1 MKKAAGGVSQEMIVT
16 DSTEAEVAQ
25 AREELMRNRLEL
37 LHDGLTVLI
46 LITVGYGVLF
56 TPLGY
61 NYDFPAIIRP
71 TPETINRAIEEG
83 AAAFAQTVTRAAA
96 TGQAVPDAQAMV
108 AELNRLRDTAG
119 NTQITFRGVT
129 LYWYEWLDILRSN
142 EQFGGIVQVTTNI
155 LRGGGRIAGMMW
167 GAATDL
173 TTATQIYAD
182 TGAIPVEQMI
192 SMKARFELFK
202 LLTPGIAVVAVAGQ
216 AMDRLVLNIT
226 GQTIAGLTRAGA
238 NVGVRLFR
246 AVLGLIGAGLLSFTG
261 EDPLGERMQ
270 GDEVTVTSNGSN
282 STFDPFAAEEY
293 LRMLGQVGI
302 GLARAIEV
310 TWLVA
315 EDAANIADDDSRL
328 PPAVRNA
335 DNQAYALGLGE
346 AGPRYPRT
354 AQRLGAATWAA
365 ATEAANIQADD
376 TRLPPAGRYRGPGYG
391 DTQRAMAQQL
401 LGPVRATRRALR
413 AAQAATADVMG
424 IDNDDSSIGSRS
436 RASPARDVTYNL
448 RAPEQLLELAG
459 SLGREAREIQDLVT
473 RNPDTAIQQT
483 AIDFIRADLLR
494 IAGEQYNLCHVAMAF
509 RELPRACSDEERIAP
524 GIVRMA
530 MLRLEPEEPD
540 SQKSDE
546 SGVSTMTM
554 SSIGLSGAC
563 MPFGM
568 GVPPVIALA
577 AAADQA
583 QEEIPRGALSSLAAE
598 YPSSDDEMKQD
609 KGGKTR
615 KIRKRKQKGGRFK
628 LFKTAKRKKHRRTKH
643 KNYKKGG
650 RRSKRRK
657 IYRGGDASAVAHV
670 APDPETHLPLAS

>member
-1 MKKAAGGVSQEMIVT
+1 MSGKKAAGGISQEITVI
-16 DSTEAEVAQ
+16 DSAEAEVAR
-25 AREELMRNRLEL
+25 AREELMRDRLEL

-71 TPETINRAIEEG
+71 TPEIINQAITEATAAIAQ
-83 AAAFAQTVTRAAA
+83 AAAA
-96 TGQAVPDAQAMV
+96 GNPIPDATNMV
-108 AELNRLRDTAG
+108 SELVRVRDIAG
-119 NTQITFRGVT
+119 NTRITFRGVT
-129 LYWYEWLDILRSN
+129 FYWFEWLDILRSN

-182 TGAIPVEQMI
+182 TGAIPVEQMV

-261 EDPLGERMQ
+261 EDPLGEQMQ
-270 GDEVTVTSNGSN
+270 GDEETIVATVTSSGSN

-293 LRMLGQVGI
+293 LRMLGQVGT
-302 GLARAIEV
+302 GLARVIEV

-328 PPAVRNA
+328 PAAVMRL
-335 DNQAYALGLGE
+335 DNEAYALGLGE

-376 TRLPPAGRYRGPGYG
+376 TRLPPAGRYRGAPYG
-391 DTQRAMAQQL
+391 NTQRAMAQQL
-401 LGPVRATRRALR
+401 LEPVRATGRALR
-413 AAQAATADVMG
+413 AAHAATADVMG
-424 IDNDDSSIGSRS
+424 IDNDDSSSGSRART
-436 RASPARDVTYNL
+436 RASPAIDVTYNL

-473 RNPDTAIQQT
+473 RYPDTAIQQT
-483 AIDFIRADLLR
+483 AIDFIRDDLLR
-494 IAGEQYNLCHVAMAF
+494 IASEQHNLCHVAMAF
-509 RELPRACSDEERIAP
+509 RELPRACADEDRLAP

-530 MLRLEPEEPD
+530 MLRLEPDEPEPD
-540 SQKSDE
+540 SQE

-583 QEEIPRGALSSLAAE
+583 QEETPRGALSSLAVD
-598 YPSSDDEMKQD
+598 YKSSDDEMTQD

-615 KIRKRKQKGGRFK
+615 KRRKRKQKGG

-657 IYRGGDASAVAHV
+657 IHRGGNASAVAHV
-670 APDPETHLPLAS
+670 APDPETHLPLA

>member
-1 MKKAAGGVSQEMIVT
+1 MKKAAGGQMI
-16 DSTEAEVAQ
+16 TEEEADVAR
-25 AREELMRNRLEL
+25 AREELMRDRLEL

-71 TPETINRAIEEG
+71 TPEIINRAIEDG
-83 AAAFAQTVTRAAA
+83 AAAFTQTVARAAA

-108 AELNRLRDTAG
+108 AELNRLKDTAG
-119 NTQITFRGVT
+119 NTRITFRGVT

-182 TGAIPVEQMI
+182 TGAIPVEQMV

-202 LLTPGIAVVAVAGQ
+202 LLTPGIAVVAVAGK

-261 EDPLGERMQ
+261 EDPLGEQMQ
-270 GDEVTVTSNGSN
+270 GDDATATVTSSGSN

-293 LRMLGQVGI
+293 LRMLGQVGA
-302 GLARAIEV
+302 GLARVIEV

-315 EDAANIADDDSRL
+315 EDAANIADEDSRL
-328 PPAVRNA
+328 LAAGRNA

-376 TRLPPAGRYRGPGYG
+376 TRLPPAGRYRGAPYG
-391 DTQRAMAQQL
+391 NTQRAMAQQL
-401 LGPVRATRRALR
+401 LEPVIRATGRALR
-413 AAQAATADVMG
+413 AAHAATADVMG
-424 IDNDDSSIGSRS
+424 IDNDDSSSGSRART
-436 RASPARDVTYNL
+436 RASPAIDVTYNL

-473 RNPDTAIQQT
+473 RHPDTAIQQT

-494 IAGEQYNLCHVAMAF
+494 IASEQHNLCHVAMAF
-509 RELPRACSDEERIAP
+509 RELPRACADEGRLAP

-530 MLRLEPEEPD
+530 MLRLEPEEPEPD
-540 SQKSDE
+540 SQD

-568 GVPPVIALA
+568 GVPPVLALA

-583 QEEIPRGALSSLAAE
+583 QEETPRGALSSLAVD
-598 YPSSDDEMKQD
+598 YKSSDDEMTQD

-615 KIRKRKQKGGRFK
+615 KRRKRKQKGG
-628 LFKTAKRKKHRRTKH
+628 LFKTAKRRKHRRTKRKH
-643 KNYKKGG
+643 YKKGG
-650 RRSKRRK
+650 KRSKRRRVYK
-657 IYRGGDASAVAHV
+657 GGDASAVAHV
-670 APDPETHLPLAS
+670 APDPETHLPLA